1 MAPAFS
7 TTTKPPPA
15 KGGGFCAAKRGG
27 IVSAPPDLSL
37 LCVKGG
43 GTPLGVTEGLSLLSF
58 SMICKSADLLYNPSV
73 NFVDSSLCTRE
84 PNRNSLLCVK
94 GGGTP
99 LGVTEELVLLSFCMI
114 CKSADLLYNP
124 SVATRQLPLL
134 GGAFLCL
141 VLCDSSL

>member
-1 MAPAFS
+1 MQLLS
-7 TTTKPPPA
+7 LSPA
-15 KGGGFCAAKRGG
+15 KGGGFCVAKLGG
-27 IVSAPPDLSL
+27 IASADLSFP
-37 LCVKGG
+37 CVKGG
-43 GTPLGVTEGLSLLSF
+43 GTAEAVTEGLSLLSF
-58 SMICKSADLLYNPSV
+58 SMICKSADLLNNPSV

-124 SVATRQLPLL
+124 SVATRQLPLHK
-134 GGAFLCL
+134 GAFLCL
-141 VLCDSSL
+141 CLLKKTFSI